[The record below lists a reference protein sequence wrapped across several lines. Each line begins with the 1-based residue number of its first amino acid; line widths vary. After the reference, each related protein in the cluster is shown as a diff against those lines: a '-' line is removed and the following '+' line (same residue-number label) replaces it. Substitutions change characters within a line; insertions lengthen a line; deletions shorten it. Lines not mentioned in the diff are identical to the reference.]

1 MRIHARFV
9 IYSSGYCIFHY
20 YLTYLFPPSFCQTYV
35 YNQCPTGG
43 GGGLQPVMF
52 GHLVHNSNPPIYT
65 NTTVQSADACTI
77 ITVLYVPIFILQ
89 IENLS
94 SLMAFQALQILI
106 YTSILM
112 LRPRDFTVLIFK
124 YVSLNFHNL
133 DKSKEF

>member
-1 MRIHARFV
+1 
-9 IYSSGYCIFHY
+9 
-20 YLTYLFPPSFCQTYV
+20 
-35 YNQCPTGG
+35 
-43 GGGLQPVMF
+43 MF
-52 GHLVHNSNPPIYT
+52 GFSHLVHNSNPPIYT

-112 LRPRDFTVLIFK
+112 LRPRDFTLIPEMAFAA
-124 YVSLNFHNL
+124 F
-133 DKSKEF
+133 

>member
-1 MRIHARFV
+1 MRIHAKFV
-9 IYSSGYCIFHY
+9 IYSSGCCIFHY
-20 YLTYLFPPSFCQTYV
+20 YLTYLFPPSFWQTYV
-35 YNQCPTGG
+35 YNQCPV
-43 GGGLQPVMF
+43 PVMF
-52 GHLVHNSNPPIYT
+52 GFSHLVHNSNPPIYT